1 MDKGASSKVAAGQHS
16 EAFSLIVTL
25 ALATGAK
32 SIVDLPG
39 CWEHQI
45 DAQWWVAVN
54 GHKKPRM
61 CSTGTDVLPFTAYLT
76 FDEWPAGFIDVRGGI
91 LAAGAA
97 ANEDTLC
104 EALEAAL
111 AAARVAASASDS
123 PTPSKES

>member
-1 MDKGASSKVAAGQHS
+1 VAAGQHS

-61 CSTGTDVLPFTAYLT
+61 CSTGTDVPPFTAYLT
-76 FDEWPAGFIDVRGGI
+76 FNEWPAGFIDVHGGI

-104 EALEAAL
+104 EALVAAL
-111 AAARVAASASDS
+111 AAASASDS
-123 PTPSKES
+123 PTPSKE